1 MANKDTTRS
10 SAESYREDRKARLA
24 QSAKKSQKNSEK
36 RKAASKIIK
45 KVVAIV
51 LVAAIAVGLVWKI
64 VDDSAVIKKNTTVF
78 SMGSAVKVSEVE
90 FVYYYGQYLNN
101 IYSYAQQYAYYG
113 YDIGIDSTKSPDEQ
127 TYGTDEEGNDML
139 LSDYI
144 AEETISS
151 LCTYKLLY
159 NEALKAG
166 YKLTDDETKD
176 INEQIEE
183 LRNTAAENNYSLNA
197 YLSASYGKGVNEKFL
212 RSQIEMQ
219 QIVTRYQS
227 DLSASLTDSYTD
239 DEIKAAYDADKSAYN
254 AIDARTLSFA
264 VETLTKK
271 DGESDDE
278 YKGRQE
284 AAVAKVKA
292 EAEKALK
299 ACTSE
304 KAFLE
309 QAKKANSST
318 EDYDADTATA
328 LTESSKSTITSYV
341 SEDAAKWAF
350 DSARKSGDVKLF
362 EVSSNGTVTSYV
374 ILFINKGTYAPLAS
388 DVRHILVSFT
398 DDANSTTEATDEQKA
413 SAKKSAEEIY
423 KQWKDGKKTEDSFAA
438 LAKEKSADEGSAVD
452 GGLISGITSNS
463 SYVTNFLNWSI
474 DEKRKAG
481 DTEIIESE
489 YGYHIM
495 YFCGTDYAW
504 KSTIRTEKASADFET
519 QLTKLQ
525 ESDEYKLDRNE
536 KKIEKALKSYNK
548 SFKKKLAMSNSA
560 S

>member
-24 QSAKKSQKNSEK
+24 QSAKKRQKNSEK
-36 RKAASKIIK
+36 KKAASKIIK
-45 KVVAIV
+45 QVIAIV

-113 YDIGIDSTKSPDEQ
+113 YDFGIDPTESPDEQ
-127 TYGTDEEGNDML
+127 TFDPTGEGDEML

-212 RSQIEMQ
+212 RNQIEMQ
-219 QIVTRYQS
+219 QIVTRYQN

-362 EVSSNGTVTSYV
+362 EVSSSGTVTSYV

-398 DDANSTTEATDEQKA
+398 DDASSTTEATDEQKA
-413 SAKKSAEEIY
+413 AAKKSAEEIY
-423 KQWKDGKKTEDSFAA
+423 KQWKDGEKTEDSFAA

-474 DEKRKAG
+474 DSKRKAG

-504 KSTIRTEKASADFET
+504 KSTIRAEKASSDFEN

>member
-271 DGESDDE
+271 DGENDDE

-318 EDYDADTATA
+318 EDYDADTATG

-374 ILFINKGTYAPLAS
+374 IFFINKGTYAPLAS

-398 DDANSTTEATDEQKA
+398 DDASSTTEATDEQKA

-463 SYVTNFLNWSI
+463 NYVTNFLNWSI
-474 DEKRKAG
+474 DEKRRAG

>member
-10 SAESYREDRKARLA
+10 SAESYREERKARLA
-24 QSAKKSQKNSEK
+24 QSAKKSQRNSEK

-51 LVAAIAVGLVWKI
+51 LAAVIAVGIVWKI

-78 SMGSAVKVSEVE
+78 SLGSEVKVTEIE

-127 TYGTDEEGNDML
+127 TYGVDEDGNDML
-139 LSDYI
+139 LSDYL

-166 YKLTDDETKD
+166 YKLTDDETAEM
-176 INEQIEE
+176 NEQIEE
-183 LRNTAAENNYSLNA
+183 LRNTAAENNYSLNS

-212 RSQIEMQ
+212 RQQMEMQ
-219 QIVTRYQS
+219 YIVTRYQS
-227 DLSASLTDSYTD
+227 DLSDEYTNSYTD
-239 DEIKAAYDADKSAYN
+239 EEIKSAYEADTSN
-254 AIDARTLSFA
+254 YNVIDARTLSFSI
-264 VETLTKK
+264 ETLTQK

-278 YKGRQE
+278 FKSRQE
-284 AAVAKVKA
+284 ASDAKIKA

-304 KAFLE
+304 STFLA
-309 QAKKANSST
+309 QAEKKNSST
-318 EDYDADTATA
+318 DDYDADTATA

-362 EVSSNGTVTSYV
+362 EISSNDTVSAYV
-374 ILFINKGTYAPLAS
+374 ILFINKPTYAPLAS

-398 DDANSTTEATDEQKA
+398 EDGSSTDDPTDEQKTI
-413 SAKKSAEEIY
+413 AKNSAEEIY
-423 KQWKDGKKTEDSFAA
+423 KQWKDGDKTEESFAA
-438 LAKEKSADEGSAVD
+438 LAKEKSADEGSAED

-463 SYVTNFLNWSI
+463 SYVENFLNWSI
-474 DEKRKAG
+474 DSKRKAG
-481 DTEIIESE
+481 DTEIVESE

-495 YFCGTDYAW
+495 YFSGRDYAW
-504 KSTIRTEKASADFET
+504 KSTIRTEKAEEDFNNK
-519 QLTKLQ
+519 LTELQ
-525 ESDEYKLDRNE
+525 DSDEYKLNRNE

-548 SFKKKLAMSNSA
+548 SFKKKLAMSNA

>member
-10 SAESYREDRKARLA
+10 SAESYREERKARLA

-36 RKAASKIIK
+36 RKAAAKIVK

-51 LVAAIAVGLVWKI
+51 LVAVIAVGIVWKI

-78 SMGSAVKVSEVE
+78 SMGSDVKVTEVE

-127 TYGTDEEGNDML
+127 TYGTDEDGNEML

-144 AEETISS
+144 SEETISS
-151 LCTYKLLY
+151 LCTYKLLF
-159 NEALKAG
+159 NEAIKAG
-166 YKLTDDETKD
+166 YKLTDDETKE
-176 INEQIEE
+176 INEQVEE
-183 LRNTAAENNYSLNA
+183 LRNTAAESNYSLNS

-212 RSQIEMQ
+212 RQQMEMQ
-219 QIVTRYQS
+219 LIVTRYQN
-227 DLSASLTDSYTD
+227 DLSTELTNSYTD
-239 DEIKAAYDADKSAYN
+239 EEIKAAYEADISNYN
-254 AIDARTLSFA
+254 VIDARTLSFSI
-264 VETLTKK
+264 ETLTQK

-278 YKGRQE
+278 FKSRQE
-284 AAVAKVKA
+284 ASNAKIKA

-304 KAFLE
+304 KAFLA
-309 QAKKANSST
+309 QAEKKNSST
-318 EDYDADTATA
+318 DDYDADTATA

-362 EVSSNGTVTSYV
+362 EISSNDTVTAYV

-388 DVRHILVSFT
+388 DVRHILASFT
-398 DDANSTTEATDEQKA
+398 EDGSSTDDPTDAQKTA
-413 SAKKSAEEIY
+413 AKNSAEEIY
-423 KQWKDGKKTEDSFAA
+423 KQWKDGDKTEDSFAA
-438 LAKEKSADEGSAVD
+438 LAKEKSSDEGSATD

-463 SYVTNFLNWSI
+463 SYVESFLNWSI
-474 DEKRKAG
+474 DTNRKVG
-481 DTEIIESE
+481 DTDIIESE

-495 YFCGTDYAW
+495 YFSGRDYAW
-504 KSTIRTEKASADFET
+504 KSTIRAEKAEEDFNNK
-519 QLTKLQ
+519 LTALQ
-525 ESDEYKLDRNE
+525 DSDEYKLNRNE

-548 SFKKKLAMSNSA
+548 SFKKKLAMSNA

>member
-10 SAESYREDRKARLA
+10 SAESYREERKARLA

-36 RKAASKIIK
+36 RKAAAKIIK

-51 LVAAIAVGLVWKI
+51 LVAVIAVGIVWKI

-78 SMGSAVKVSEVE
+78 SMGSDVKVTEVE

-127 TYGTDEEGNDML
+127 TYGTDEDGNEML

-144 AEETISS
+144 SEETISS

-159 NEALKAG
+159 NEAIKAG
-166 YKLTDDETKD
+166 YKLTDDETKE
-176 INEQIEE
+176 INEQVEE
-183 LRNTAAENNYSLNA
+183 LRNTAAESNYSLNS

-212 RSQIEMQ
+212 RQQMEMQ
-219 QIVTRYQS
+219 LIVTRYQN
-227 DLSASLTDSYTD
+227 DLSTELTNSYTD
-239 DEIKAAYDADKSAYN
+239 EEIKAAYEADTSNYN
-254 AIDARTLSFA
+254 VIDARTLSFSI
-264 VETLTKK
+264 ETLTQK

-278 YKGRQE
+278 FKSRQE
-284 AAVAKVKA
+284 ASNAKIKA

-304 KAFLE
+304 KAFLA
-309 QAKKANSST
+309 QAEKKNSST
-318 EDYDADTATA
+318 DDYDADTATA

-362 EVSSNGTVTSYV
+362 EISSNDTVTAYV

-388 DVRHILVSFT
+388 DVRHILASFT
-398 DDANSTTEATDEQKA
+398 EDGSSTDDPTDAQKTA
-413 SAKKSAEEIY
+413 AKNSAEEIY
-423 KQWKDGKKTEDSFAA
+423 KQWKDGDKTEDSFAA
-438 LAKEKSADEGSAVD
+438 LAKEKSSDEGSATD

-463 SYVTNFLNWSI
+463 SYVESFLNWSI
-474 DEKRKAG
+474 DAKRKVG
-481 DTEIIESE
+481 DTDIIESE

-495 YFCGTDYAW
+495 YFSGRDYAW
-504 KSTIRTEKASADFET
+504 KSTIRAEKAEEDFNNK
-519 QLTKLQ
+519 LTALQ
-525 ESDEYKLDRNE
+525 DSDEYKLNRNE

-548 SFKKKLAMSNSA
+548 SFKKKLAMSNA